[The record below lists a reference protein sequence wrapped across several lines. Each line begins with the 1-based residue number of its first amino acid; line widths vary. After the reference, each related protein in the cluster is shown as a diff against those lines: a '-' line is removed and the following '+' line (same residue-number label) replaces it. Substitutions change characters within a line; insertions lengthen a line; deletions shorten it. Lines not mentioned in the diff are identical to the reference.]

1 MPIQQI
7 QQRPSNEV
15 KVLPGNAPNDDWK
28 FWLSRTPE
36 ERVGTVE
43 FLRRQYYLIQGYR
56 EVPRLVKEVQV
67 IRRSE

>member
-1 MPIQQI
+1 MSIQQHP
-7 QQRPSNEV
+7 PSEVRVIHRDALNE
-15 KVLPGNAPNDDWK
+15 DWK

-43 FLRRQYYLIQGYR
+43 FLRRQYYKILGYR
-56 EVPRLVKEVQV
+56 EIPRLVKEVQV